1 MDPPF
6 LRERVMIKR
15 GKLSE
20 SPKHVMAD
28 PEEKTEVS
36 FVPGF
41 GELSDA
47 ITEKRSPLIDRTMPP
62 AAMEGGA
69 VPTEDAIM
77 SARPICDRGTL
88 TMVTGAEAGSV
99 YRLGRSA
106 LVGRSID
113 CQIRVD
119 EVGVSRRHALIV
131 QESDTEY
138 LLQDLG
144 SRNGTSVRGKPVAR
158 SRLADGDRIGFGPV
172 FFRFTL
178 ADEKEETA
186 LRLRYESSILDG
198 LTGAMNR
205 RHFDDRLIG
214 EMAFAKRHDAQV
226 SLLLLDIDHFKRVND
241 RYGHQAG
248 DAVLRQLAAT
258 IRSAL
263 RLEDV
268 FARYG
273 GEEFAIIARGIDLPH
288 AFAFGE
294 RLRGLVATTAF
305 RHEQI
310 TIPIT
315 LSIGVAALADCHDAS
330 VDQLV
335 ALADARLYMAKA
347 AGRNCCRGA

>member
-1 MDPPF
+1 LPN
-6 LRERVMIKR
+6 L
-15 GKLSE
+15 
-20 SPKHVMAD
+20 AD
-28 PEEKTEVS
+28 EDLEPTITHA
-36 FVPGF
+36 F
-41 GELSDA
+41 GGVSDA
-47 ITEKRSPLIDRTMPP
+47 PTEKRASYFDRTLPP
-62 AAMEGGA
+62 AQIEGDMPA
-69 VPTEDAIM
+69 TEDEII
-77 SARPICDRGTL
+77 SAHPICDRGTL

-106 LVGRSID
+106 LVGRSLD

-138 LLQDLG
+138 MIQDLG
-144 SRNGTSVRGKPVAR
+144 SRNGTSVRGRPVTRAR
-158 SRLADGDRIGFGPV
+158 LGDGDRIGFGPV

-186 LRLRYESSILDG
+186 LRRRYESSILDG

-214 EMAFAKRHDAQV
+214 ELAFAKRHDSAV
-226 SLLLLDIDHFKRVND
+226 SLLLMDIDHFKNVND
-241 RYGHQAG
+241 RHGHQAG

-273 GEEFAIIARGIDLPH
+273 GEEFAIIARGINL
-288 AFAFGE
+288 ANALAFGE
-294 RLRGLVATTAF
+294 RLRVIVAGTTF
-305 RHEQI
+305 RHEHRSF
-310 TIPIT
+310 PIT
-315 LSIGVAALADCHDAS
+315 LSIGVASLSDCRDAS
-330 VDQLV
+330 VDQLI
-335 ALADARLYMAKA
+335 AMADARLYAAKA
-347 AGRNCCRGA
+347 AGRNCVR